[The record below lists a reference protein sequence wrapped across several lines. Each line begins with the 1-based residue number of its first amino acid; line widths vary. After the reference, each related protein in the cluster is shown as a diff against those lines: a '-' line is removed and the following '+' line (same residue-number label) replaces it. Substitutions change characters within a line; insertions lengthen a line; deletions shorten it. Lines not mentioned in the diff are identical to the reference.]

1 MIEQTELVIK
11 EWIYLP
17 ISNEINEPEK
27 ITSNLSLDIM
37 KKSTLT
43 KKGIACK
50 FTSKFVLGK
59 DPILMYVAEDS
70 YVIDIADVVDK
81 NEIIRMIRNSYSK
94 YKEKFEFRKLGT
106 ILQNHQLNPLDEF
119 NINIDAI
126 VPLLN
131 W

>member
-17 ISNEINEPEK
+17 ISSEINHPEK
-27 ITSNLSLDIM
+27 ITSNLTLDVM
-37 KKSTLT
+37 KKTALN

-81 NEIIRMIRNSYSK
+81 NEILKMIRNSYSK

-106 ILQNHQLNPLDEF
+106 ILQNHQLNPLDES
-119 NINIDAI
+119 NINLDAI
-126 VPLLN
+126 FKLLN
-131 W
+131 